1 MLYASCIFV
10 HTSAWFSFIDI
21 MNWCIVLGVSRLYES
36 FELFQGCLVFLGRFL
51 ETNELAADPCFVYL
65 FSVLNDLENG
75 KISDIL
81 KHLQHAVKSIAP
93 CGISLQNSCIRR
105 VTAIMHE
112 PTGSSDNPIRFTTG
126 LTVTVPV
133 HATFENVQNVDCIRL
148 KVHVFCCPFI

>member
-1 MLYASCIFV
+1 MELYASCIFV
-10 HTSAWFSFIDI
+10 HTIAWFSFTDI
-21 MNWCIVLGVSRLYES
+21 MNWWIVLGVSRLYES

-148 KVHVFCCPFI
+148 KVHVFCC

>member
-1 MLYASCIFV
+1 M
-10 HTSAWFSFIDI
+10 
-21 MNWCIVLGVSRLYES
+21 
-36 FELFQGCLVFLGRFL
+36 VFLGRYL

-133 HATFENVQNVDCIRL
+133 HAMFENVQNVDCIRL
-148 KVHVFCCPFI
+148 KVHVFCCSFILPCLNLREENIEGKIVLSNSGVA

>member
-1 MLYASCIFV
+1 
-10 HTSAWFSFIDI
+10 
-21 MNWCIVLGVSRLYES
+21 MN
-36 FELFQGCLVFLGRFL
+36 CLTREYTLWIIRIILKLLCFFRFL

-126 LTVTVPV
+126 LTVTIPV
-133 HATFENVQNVDCIRL
+133 HATFENVQNADCIRL
-148 KVHVFCCPFI
+148 KVHAFCCPYICLHGSI

>member
-1 MLYASCIFV
+1 M
-10 HTSAWFSFIDI
+10 
-21 MNWCIVLGVSRLYES
+21 SRFYES

-133 HATFENVQNVDCIRL
+133 HAMFENVQNVDCIRL
-148 KVHVFCCPFI
+148 KVHVFCCQPQWLNITEKNFEGKIVLSKSGVA

>member
-1 MLYASCIFV
+1 ML
-10 HTSAWFSFIDI
+10 
-21 MNWCIVLGVSRLYES
+21 
-36 FELFQGCLVFLGRFL
+36 LVFLGRFL